1 MMQDN
6 KEILTDMPIA
16 GESLTAELGSRPWQS
31 PPQFETP
38 EQAIGHYFTRL
49 TDPQDSIG
57 IINALEKGIP
67 VETLTEVIQ
76 LGGVMEGLH
85 TIDVGILISPV
96 IAETLIQ
103 LAEKA
108 GIKYTVEDEEKV
120 EEKMPEGLDI
130 ELATM
135 DLEPSVKSV
144 DEIMTGKEE
153 EPLDEIQEEKPK
165 GLMARRVQDGV

>member
-1 MMQDN
+1 MIQNN
-6 KEILTDMPIA
+6 KQILTDMPIA

-31 PPQFETP
+31 PPQFTTP
-38 EQAIGHYFTRL
+38 EEAIGHYFTRL
-49 TDPQDSIG
+49 TDPKDSVG
-57 IINALEKGIP
+57 IINTLEKGVP

-85 TIDVGILISPV
+85 TVDVGVLISPV

-103 LAEKA
+103 LAEKS
-108 GIKYTVEDEEKV
+108 GIEYTVEDEEKD
-120 EEKMPEGLDI
+120 EEKMPEGVDI

-135 DLEPSVKSV
+135 NLEPERKSI
-144 DEIMTGKEE
+144 DEIMIGKEE
-153 EPLDEIQEEKPK
+153 LVDEVQEEKPK

>member
-31 PPQFETP
+31 PPQFRTP
-38 EQAIGHYFTRL
+38 EEAIGHYFTRL
-49 TDPQDSIG
+49 TDPEDSAG
-57 IINALEKGIP
+57 IINALEMGVP

-85 TIDVGILISPV
+85 TIDVGVLISPV

-108 GIKYTVEDEEKV
+108 GIKYTVEDKEKP
-120 EEKMPEGLDI
+120 EEKMPEDI
-130 ELATM
+130 DVRLATM

-153 EPLDEIQEEKPK
+153 PVDEVKEEEPK

>member
-6 KEILTDMPIA
+6 KQILTDMPIA

-31 PPQFETP
+31 PPQFRTP
-38 EQAIGHYFTRL
+38 EEAIGHYFTRL
-49 TDPQDSIG
+49 TDPEDSAG
-57 IINALEKGIP
+57 IINALEMGVP

-85 TIDVGILISPV
+85 TIDVGVLISPV

-103 LAEKA
+103 LAEKS
-108 GIKYTVEDEEKV
+108 GIKYTVEDKEKP
-120 EEKMPEGLDI
+120 EEKMPEDI
-130 ELATM
+130 DVRLATM

-153 EPLDEIQEEKPK
+153 PVDEVKEEEPK

>member
-31 PPQFETP
+31 PPQFRTP
-38 EQAIGHYFTRL
+38 EEAIGHYFTRL
-49 TDPQDSIG
+49 TDPEDSAG
-57 IINALEKGIP
+57 IINALEMGVP

-85 TIDVGILISPV
+85 TIDVGVLISPV

-103 LAEKA
+103 LAEKS
-108 GIKYTVEDEEKV
+108 GIKYTVEDKEKP
-120 EEKMPEGLDI
+120 EEKMPEDI
-130 ELATM
+130 DVRLATM

-153 EPLDEIQEEKPK
+153 PVDEVKEEEPK

>member
-31 PPQFETP
+31 PPQFRTP
-38 EQAIGHYFTRL
+38 EEAIGHYFTRL
-49 TDPQDSIG
+49 TDPEDSAG
-57 IINALEKGIP
+57 IIAALEKGIP

-85 TIDVGILISPV
+85 TIDVGVLISPV

-103 LAEKA
+103 LAEKS
-108 GIKYTVEDEEKV
+108 GIKYTVEDKEKP
-120 EEKMPEGLDI
+120 EEKMPEDLDI

-135 DLEPSVKSV
+135 DLEPKRKSIN
-144 DEIMTGKEE
+144 EIMTGKEE
-153 EPLDEIQEEKPK
+153 PVDEIQKEEPK

>member
-6 KEILTDMPIA
+6 KQILTDMPIA
-16 GESLTAELGSRPWQS
+16 GESLTAELGSRPWQN
-31 PPQFETP
+31 PPQFRTP
-38 EQAIGHYFTRL
+38 EEAIGHYFTRL
-49 TDPQDSIG
+49 TDPEDSAG
-57 IINALEKGIP
+57 VINALEMGVP

-85 TIDVGILISPV
+85 TIDVGVLISPV

-108 GIKYTVEDEEKV
+108 GIKYTVEDKEKP
-120 EEKMPEGLDI
+120 EEKMPEDI
-130 ELATM
+130 DVRLATM

-153 EPLDEIQEEKPK
+153 PMDEVKEEEPK

>member
-6 KEILTDMPIA
+6 KQILTDMPIA
-16 GESLTAELGSRPWQS
+16 GESLTAELGSRPWQN
-31 PPQFETP
+31 PPQFRTP
-38 EQAIGHYFTRL
+38 EEAIGHYFTRL
-49 TDPQDSIG
+49 TDPEDSAG
-57 IINALEKGIP
+57 VINALEMGVP

-85 TIDVGILISPV
+85 TIDVGVLISPV
-96 IAETLIQ
+96 IAETIIQ
-103 LAEKA
+103 LAEKS
-108 GIKYTVEDEEKV
+108 GIKYTVEDKENP
-120 EEKMPEGLDI
+120 EEKMPEDI
-130 ELATM
+130 DVRLATM

-153 EPLDEIQEEKPK
+153 PVDEVKEEEPK

>member
-85 TIDVGILISPV
+85 TIDVGVLISPV

-103 LAEKA
+103 LAKKA
-108 GIKYTVEDEEKV
+108 DIEYVVEDKEKD
-120 EEKMPEGLDI
+120 EDKMPEDI
-130 ELATM
+130 DVNLAISKLSSDIKPIEEIFNKREKNM
-135 DLEPSVKSV
+135 
-144 DEIMTGKEE
+144 DEIVDKE
-153 EPLDEIQEEKPK
+153 PK

>member
-6 KEILTDMPIA
+6 KQILTDMPIA
-16 GESLTAELGSRPWQS
+16 GESLTAELGSRPSQS
-31 PPQFETP
+31 PPQFRTP
-38 EQAIGHYFTRL
+38 EEAIGHYFTRL
-49 TDPQDSIG
+49 TDPEDSAG
-57 IINALEKGIP
+57 IINALEMGVP

-85 TIDVGILISPV
+85 TIDVGVLISPV

-103 LAEKA
+103 LAEKS
-108 GIKYTVEDEEKV
+108 GIKYTVEDKEKP
-120 EEKMPEGLDI
+120 EEKMPEDI
-130 ELATM
+130 DVRLATM

-153 EPLDEIQEEKPK
+153 PVDEIQKEEPK

>member
-1 MMQDN
+1 MMQNN

-85 TIDVGILISPV
+85 TIDVGVLISPV

-108 GIKYTVEDEEKV
+108 GIKYTVEDEEKA
-120 EEKMPEGLDI
+120 EEKMPEDLDI

-135 DLEPSVKSV
+135 DLEPKRKSI

-153 EPLDEIQEEKPK
+153 PVDEIKKEEPK

>member
-1 MMQDN
+1 MMMN

-16 GESLTAELGSRPWQS
+16 GESLTPELGSRPWQS
-31 PPQFETP
+31 PPQFNTP
-38 EQAIGHYFTRL
+38 EQAIKHYFTRI
-49 TDPQDSIG
+49 TDPEDSAG
-57 IINALEKGIP
+57 IINALEMGVP

-85 TIDVGILISPV
+85 TIDVGVLISPV

-103 LAEKA
+103 LAEKS
-108 GIKYTVEDEEKV
+108 GIKYTVEDKEKP
-120 EEKMPEGLDI
+120 EEKMPEDI
-130 ELATM
+130 DVRLATM

-153 EPLDEIQEEKPK
+153 PVDEVKKEEPK

>member
-85 TIDVGILISPV
+85 TIDVGVLISPV

-135 DLEPSVKSV
+135 DLEPKRKSI

-153 EPLDEIQEEKPK
+153 PVDEIKKEEPK

>member
-1 MMQDN
+1 MQDN

-31 PPQFETP
+31 PPQFRTP
-38 EQAIGHYFTRL
+38 EEAIGHYFTRL
-49 TDPQDSIG
+49 TDPEDSAG
-57 IINALEKGIP
+57 VINALEMGVP

-85 TIDVGILISPV
+85 TIDVGVLISPV
-96 IAETLIQ
+96 IAETIIQ
-103 LAEKA
+103 LAEKS
-108 GIKYTVEDEEKV
+108 GIKYTVEDKENP
-120 EEKMPEGLDI
+120 EEKMPEDI
-130 ELATM
+130 DVRLATM

-153 EPLDEIQEEKPK
+153 PVDEVKEEEPK

>member
-6 KEILTDMPIA
+6 KQILTDMPIA

-31 PPQFETP
+31 PPQFRTP
-38 EQAIGHYFTRL
+38 EEAIGHYFTRL
-49 TDPQDSIG
+49 TDPEDSAG
-57 IINALEKGIP
+57 VINALEMGVP

-103 LAEKA
+103 LAEKS
-108 GIKYTVEDEEKV
+108 GIKYTVEDEEKP
-120 EEKMPEGLDI
+120 EEKMPEDI
-130 ELATM
+130 DVRLATR

-153 EPLDEIQEEKPK
+153 PVDEVKEEEPK

>member
-1 MMQDN
+1 
-6 KEILTDMPIA
+6 
-16 GESLTAELGSRPWQS
+16 LTAELGSRPWQS
-31 PPQFETP
+31 PPQFRTP
-38 EQAIGHYFTRL
+38 EEAIGHYFTRL
-49 TDPQDSIG
+49 TDPEDSAG
-57 IINALEKGIP
+57 IINALEMGVP

-85 TIDVGILISPV
+85 TIDVGVLISPV

-103 LAEKA
+103 LAEKS
-108 GIKYTVEDEEKV
+108 GIKYTVEDKEKP
-120 EEKMPEGLDI
+120 EEKMPEDI
-130 ELATM
+130 DVRLATM

-153 EPLDEIQEEKPK
+153 PVDEVKEEEPK

>member
-31 PPQFETP
+31 PPQFRTP
-38 EQAIGHYFTRL
+38 EEAIGHYFTRL
-49 TDPQDSIG
+49 TDPEDSAG
-57 IINALEKGIP
+57 VINALEMGVP

-85 TIDVGILISPV
+85 TIDVGVLISPV
-96 IAETLIQ
+96 IAETIIQ
-103 LAEKA
+103 LAEKS
-108 GIKYTVEDEEKV
+108 GIKYTVEDKENP
-120 EEKMPEGLDI
+120 EEKMPEDI
-130 ELATM
+130 DVRLATM

-153 EPLDEIQEEKPK
+153 PVDEVKEEEPK

>member
-6 KEILTDMPIA
+6 KQILTDMPIA

-49 TDPQDSIG
+49 TDPEDSAG
-57 IINALEKGIP
+57 IIAALEKGIP

-85 TIDVGILISPV
+85 TIDVGVLISPV

-103 LAEKA
+103 LAKKA
-108 GIKYTVEDEEKV
+108 DIEYVVEDKEKD
-120 EEKMPEGLDI
+120 EDKMPEDI
-130 ELATM
+130 DVNLAISKLSS
-135 DLEPSVKSV
+135 DICL
-144 DEIMTGKEE
+144 
-153 EPLDEIQEEKPK
+153 L
-165 GLMARRVQDGV
+165 